1 MKFDELL
8 TRIRGMAAGADVSG
22 RDFLAV
28 QINVTGDEGGVFYV
42 EIKDGRLSIEPYEY
56 NDRQC
61 AITISLENLNKMLD
75 GKLDSVAAF
84 MKGQLKVDGD
94 VGKALEFSKLVK
106 GKA

>member
-1 MKFDELL
+1 MKSDELL
-8 TRIRGMAAGADVSG
+8 TKIRGMAANVDAGG

-28 QINVTGDEGGVFYV
+28 QINVTGEDGGVFYV
-42 EIKDGRLSIEPYEY
+42 EIKDGKVSIEPYEY

-94 VGKALEFSKLVK
+94 MGKAMEFSKFVK
-106 GKA
+106 GK